1 MNGFKLMI
9 SFLFFNFAV
18 NGQPYFSKM
27 YNLFGAWEGCMSVIN
42 YNQNEIILTGSTINF
57 NANDSTKYTQIYTW
71 KVDSSGQKTTILKVF
86 GKEYYYYSGM
96 YILKTPNSKIGVLG
110 SDSLSCL
117 NYFLLYFDSANNVK
131 STFEVEVNN
140 KFNNS
145 AILKSGNR
153 IYFFGRDIKNTT
165 IKPPLAVLCTDTL
178 GKQLWYKVYQGKR
191 SYPTGVAETE
201 DNNFIIGGVASVSD
215 GPLKDST
222 FAWFAKIDTLG
233 NFIWEKKL
241 PFKNEY
247 VSNIIPLNIN
257 KNYYYFGGYGGSKN
271 VNLTIAPYTYLYKTD
286 LNGNI
291 LDYKIVQTGF
301 ASRFNNM
308 YCGYIDILFQNNFI
322 YAAGVVTDTF
332 SINKYNDYIQFCK
345 IDTLGNIKWRRL
357 FKQWYKDNR
366 AFSLTAIPDG
376 FIICADGKDTTHATG
391 FTDAWIIKIDTNG
404 CIIPGCHLS
413 DGIVEVLDASNYV
426 KVFPNPAN
434 TEISILFNDPNKTK
448 IDWVE
453 LIDSQGQS
461 LQTFLGN
468 NNYCNFSTSN
478 FPNGI
483 YYLAAYFNGKQR
495 IVKKILVQHE

>member
-1 MNGFKLMI
+1 MKRFKLVI
-9 SFLFFNFAV
+9 PFLLLNFAV

-42 YNQNEIILTGSTINF
+42 YTQNEIILTGSTINF
-57 NANDSTKYTQIYTW
+57 NAIDSTKYRQIYTW
-71 KVDSSGQKTTILKVF
+71 KVDSSGQKTTIIKVF

-96 YILKTPNSKIGVLG
+96 FVLKTPNSKIGVLG

-117 NYFLLYFDSANNVK
+117 NYFLLYFDSISNVN
-131 STFEVEVNN
+131 STFKVEVNN
-140 KFNNS
+140 KFNNL
-145 AILKSGNR
+145 AIVNSGNR
-153 IYFFGRDIKNTT
+153 IYFFGTDIKNSTT
-165 IKPPLAVLCTDTL
+165 KPPLAVLCTDTL
-178 GKQLWYKVYQGKR
+178 GKQLWYKVYPGKR
-191 SYPTGVAETE
+191 ALTSNVATYE
-201 DNNFIIGGVASVSD
+201 NKFLIGG
-215 GPLKDST
+215 GIYKGNNNDSLVG
-222 FAWFAKIDTLG
+222 WYGCMDTSG
-233 NFIWEKKL
+233 NFIWDIILPSNSEFPGGSPIIVNKAIYWLGSVPGGNKYKDKKAYAYL
-241 PFKNEY
+241 FKTD
-247 VSNIIPLNIN
+247 SSGNIIYSKKVLEGTTS
-257 KNYYYFGGYGGSKN
+257 KQYFTWCDLSYMVSKHNY
-271 VNLTIAPYTYLYKTD
+271 
-286 LNGNI
+286 
-291 LDYKIVQTGF
+291 
-301 ASRFNNM
+301 
-308 YCGYIDILFQNNFI
+308 I

-332 SINKYNDYIQFCK
+332 SSIAYNDYIQFCK

-366 AFSLTAIPDG
+366 AFSLTAIQDG
-376 FIICADGKDTTHATG
+376 FIICADGKDTTHSTG
-391 FTDAWIIKIDTNG
+391 FTDAWIIKTDTNG

-434 TEISILFNDPNKTK
+434 TEISILFDDPNKTK

-453 LIDSQGQS
+453 LLDSQGQS

-468 NNYCNFSTSN
+468 DNYCNFSTSN